1 MAKVGVLLAGCGVY
15 DGSEIGEVVI
25 SLIALERAGMEVQC
39 IAPSMKQMHVMDHLR
54 GEEQDQERNVR
65 VEAARITRGN
75 ILDLAEAR
83 VADFDALV
91 IPGGFGV
98 AKNLCDFAIKGPDC
112 TVNPQVEKLILGMVD
127 AGKPIAALCIAPA
140 LMARVLG
147 GAGKKVKLTIG
158 NDADV
163 SAGINTM
170 GAEHVECAAGDCVVD
185 QEFNVI
191 STPAFMRASCI
202 SEAATGIEKTISTLA
217 KKLKK

>member
-15 DGSEIGEVVI
+15 DGSEIHEATI
-25 SLIALERAGMEVQC
+25 SLLALERAGIQAQA
-39 IAPSMKQMHVMDHLR
+39 IAPNMKQMHVMDHLR
-54 GEEQDQERNVR
+54 GEEQDQERNVM

-75 ILDLAEAR
+75 VLDLSEVG

-98 AKNLCDFAIKGPDC
+98 AKNLCDFAVKGPDC
-112 TVNPQVEKLILGMVD
+112 SVNPMVEKLILGMVD

-147 GAGKKVKLTIG
+147 GAGKKVKVTIG

-163 SAGINTM
+163 SAAINAM
-170 GAEHVECAAGDCVVD
+170 GAEHVECAVD
-185 QEFNVI
+185 NCIVDDGYNVI
-191 STPAFMRASCI
+191 TTPAYMAASCI
-202 SEAATGIEKTISTLA
+202 SEAASGIEKTIATLA
-217 KKLKK
+217 EKLK

>member
-25 SLIALERAGMEVQC
+25 SLLALERAGLEVQC
-39 IAPSMKQMHVMDHLR
+39 IAPDMKQMHVMDHLR
-54 GEEQDQERNVR
+54 GEEQDQERNVM

-75 ILDLAEAR
+75 ILDLAEAK

-112 TVNPQVEKLILGMVD
+112 TANPQVEKLILGMVD

-163 SAGINTM
+163 SAGINAM
-170 GAEHVECAAGDCVVD
+170 GAEHVECAVDDCVVD
-185 QEFNVI
+185 QDFNVI

-202 SEAATGIEKTISTLA
+202 SEAAAGIEKTISTLA
-217 KKLKK
+217 EKLKK